1 MKFCQS
7 NISFSLIIIK
17 KNITI
22 PRMKQNS
29 FFSAL
34 LKISVPIM
42 LQSLLQTFINMLDT
56 IMIGRLGSVEIA
68 AVGLGNSFFFVLNM
82 VLFGIT
88 SGGGVFIA
96 QFWGKKDIK
105 GIRQSLGIMLFLAV
119 IVSAVFHLLAICI
132 PEQIMRLYSPDPDV
146 IAVGA
151 DYLKV
156 VSFSYI
162 ITAISFSYT
171 LAFRGTEHVKLPFVA
186 TGVSLVVN
194 AVFNYI
200 FIFICNWGVKGAAAA
215 TILSRLAEMFILLI
229 VSYAKK
235 YEACGRLRELFSFKR
250 TFVGRFIKI
259 AFPVIV
265 NESFWGLGTSVN
277 NAIFAHAG
285 TDSITAYNIVNT
297 ISQLTWVFCMGFGNG
312 NGVIIG
318 KKIGEGDADTA
329 RLYANRSLW
338 FMPLVGACV
347 GIFLWPLSKTLPV
360 FFNVS
365 PDIIKMACEMLVVL
379 MIAYPFNSFC
389 MNWIVGVCRAGG
401 DTTFAALGEIIV
413 MWCVS
418 IPLGAIA
425 AFVWHLPAVWIYACL
440 LLSESVTKAIL
451 GFIRVKSGKWLHDVT
466 K

>member
-1 MKFCQS
+1 MK
-7 NISFSLIIIK
+7 
-17 KNITI
+17 
-22 PRMKQNS
+22 RDS

-56 IMIGRLGSVEIA
+56 IMIGRLGSIEIA

-82 VLFGIT
+82 MLFGIT

-105 GIRQSLGIMLFLAV
+105 GIRKSLGIMLLLAV
-119 IVSAVFHLLAICI
+119 IVSAIFNLLAVFI
-132 PEQIMRLYSPDPDV
+132 PEQIMSLYSPDPEV

-151 DYLKV
+151 DYLRV

-162 ITAISFSYT
+162 ITAISFAYT

-200 FIFICNWGVKGAAAA
+200 FIFILGWGVMGAGAA
-215 TILSRLAEMFILLI
+215 TVLSRLTEMLILI
-229 VSYAKK
+229 ISSYVRR
-235 YEACGRLRELFSFKR
+235 YEACGRLKELFSFDR
-250 TFVGRFIKI
+250 GFVGRFVKI
-259 AFPVIV
+259 ALPVII

-318 KKIGEGDADTA
+318 KKIGEGQTDVA
-329 RLYANRSLW
+329 RTYAKRSLW

-347 GIFLWPLSKTLPV
+347 GVFLWPLSKTLPF

-365 PDIIKMACEMLVVL
+365 PDIIKMACGMLVVL
-379 MIAYPFNSFC
+379 MCAYPFNSFC

-401 DTTFAALGEIIV
+401 DTTFAALAEILV
-413 MWCVS
+413 MWGIS
-418 IPLGAIA
+418 IPLGAVA
-425 AFVWHLPAVWIYACL
+425 AFVWHLPAVWIYVCL
-440 LLSESVTKAIL
+440 LFSESFTKAIL

-466 K
+466 R